1 MLQIKDKRCIK
12 FVIEEQSI
20 RSKQPRKDPEAD
32 CSVSIELNG
41 WLLDA
46 KLKRSN
52 GKMFC
57 VTGIEKYL
65 RQDGESVRFMFSRGG
80 LLK

>member
-1 MLQIKDKRCIK
+1 MQIKVFGYLVYKVCDRGTVNQIK
-12 FVIEEQSI
+12 TAKEGPS
-20 RSKQPRKDPEAD
+20 S
-32 CSVSIELNG
+32 SVSSELNG

-65 RQDGESVRFMFSRGG
+65 RQYGESVRFMFSRGG
-80 LLK
+80 ILK

>member
-1 MLQIKDKRCIK
+1 MQIKVFGYLVYKVCDRGTVNQIK
-12 FVIEEQSI
+12 TAKEGPS
-20 RSKQPRKDPEAD
+20 S
-32 CSVSIELNG
+32 SVSSELNG

-52 GKMFC
+52 RKMFC

-65 RQDGESVRFMFSRGG
+65 RRRTEKVSG
-80 LLK
+80 LCSAEVDY

>member
-1 MLQIKDKRCIK
+1 MYKVCDRGTVNQIKTA
-12 FVIEEQSI
+12 EEGGS
-20 RSKQPRKDPEAD
+20 
-32 CSVSIELNG
+32 SVSSELNG